1 MLKREGISG
10 VLDEYWLREGEKEAN
25 ERIYDKTK
33 WLVPVIALAI
43 TAGSL
48 LFSTW
53 KIAHTKEKI
62 KSVERELQQLKEQK
76 K

>member
-33 WLVPVIALAI
+33 WLVPVIALYPLNEPHHF
-43 TAGSL
+43 L
-48 LFSTW
+48 LIS
-53 KIAHTKEKI
+53 AA
-62 KSVERELQQLKEQK
+62 
-76 K
+76 